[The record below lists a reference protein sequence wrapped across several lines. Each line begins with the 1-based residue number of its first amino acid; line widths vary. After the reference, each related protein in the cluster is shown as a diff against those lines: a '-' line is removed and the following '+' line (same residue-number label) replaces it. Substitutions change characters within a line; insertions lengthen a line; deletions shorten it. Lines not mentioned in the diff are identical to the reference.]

1 MKFKR
6 QYWAAWPAIAVTTA
20 AVAGTLVQLTAPVVV
35 SQTSGSN
42 AFKAKMG
49 WISYMNGNAGQT
61 AYDVKAQLL
70 VYADGP
76 AGAQDIWVARSTDD
90 GATWSETNLTAN
102 GDDPLENG
110 LTIPGTSTVFK
121 ITSNK
126 PNIYVAPVG
135 ELNAGKGANAL
146 ITFTSSDC
154 DTSGAQKVNTNLL
167 TGPQPFMCLW
177 AARSTDGGQ
186 TWSLQRLTDGS
197 MDPDEDVPA
206 GYVKADL
213 ITGGGNGG
221 FAISFQADPAGLQQ
235 GDAEGPG
242 DGASGAKVSA
252 GTNIWYTHLS
262 KGAFEAGTDFPTP
275 VQVSDNASIATGAA
289 GASRANLAI
298 SGGTAVLAYEE
309 TKGDGTTGKNIV
321 YHSFPYAT
329 PPSNSAGTVVNDP
342 AKNARRVRFMLQGNE
357 ALDTTG
363 DKDGDAADGDTQ
375 GVHVVLLWRETASL
389 EPAAPSDIMMRRG
402 IKNTALRPDTVGS
415 VPLSGFR
422 PQDVLADAPVNL
434 TDTGPLDNAL
444 AHRGVLR
451 GDFVSIAYD
460 HTSDAVAANPE
471 KTSSP
476 TGTYNLFIKRSTDG
490 GTTWSAARNMSNITD
505 PAVRVVEPRQVA
517 TPGNILLPDGKTET
531 SDTSD
536 VQNRNVIYV
545 GWGTETN
552 EVESEPLDI
561 YLTRTT
567 DLGLNYERVQR
578 LAGGTTEQ
586 SEAQLRTQPDGKTLG
601 ALWMQRDATA
611 GTVDVV
617 YRNGN
622 EGTVADPDLNL
633 TVTGAS
639 FEPGAQGV
647 VTYTVLNEGAGSAQ
661 RVVLSGTAPTG
672 LTIVSTSEPTLCT
685 VNGTS
690 FTCTIPELLTGQRQA
705 IGVTV
710 GSATA
715 GTYALP
721 AQVAGDVIETD
732 STDNAATASVTVA
745 FSGGGCSA
753 SDGQRPLD
761 PVLPVLG
768 LLGLFGWGLR
778 RVRSAQRP

>member
-1 MKFKR
+1 MNLRRKQFL
-6 QYWAAWPAIAVTTA
+6 ALTAIALATA
-20 AVAGTLVQLTAPVVV
+20 AVAGTLIQLAPPVVV
-35 SQTSGSN
+35 SSTSGSN

-76 AGAQDIWVARSTDD
+76 AGAQDIWVARSTDN
-90 GATWSETNLTAN
+90 GATWTETNLTAN
-102 GDDPLENG
+102 GGDPLENG
-110 LTIPGTSTVFK
+110 LAFH
-121 ITSNK
+121 ITNNK
-126 PNIYVAPVG
+126 PNIFVAPIGV
-135 ELNAGKGANAL
+135 LNGGKGANAL

-154 DTSGAQKVNTNLL
+154 DDNSGQKVNNNLL
-167 TGPQPFMCLW
+167 TGPQPFACLW

-186 TWSLQRLTDGS
+186 TWALERLTDGDL
-197 MDPDEDVPA
+197 DPDEDVPA
-206 GYVKADL
+206 GFVKADL
-213 ITGGGNGG
+213 TAGG
-221 FAISFQADPAGLQQ
+221 FAISYQADPAGLQQ

-242 DGASGAKVSA
+242 DGASGATVSP
-252 GTNIWYTHLS
+252 GTDIYYTYLS
-262 KGAFEAGTDFPTP
+262 KADFEAGAALKPFKDHIQPL
-275 VQVSDNASIATGAA
+275 SDNADTADGAP

-309 TKGDGTTGKNIV
+309 TKGDGTTGKNVI

-342 AKNARRVRFMLQGNE
+342 DMNARRVRFMLQGND
-357 ALDTTG
+357 AINATG
-363 DKDGDAADGDTQ
+363 GDAATGDNQ

-389 EPAAPSDIMMRRG
+389 APAAPSDIVMRRG
-402 IKNTALRPDTVGS
+402 IRHTGQRTGS
-415 VPLSGFR
+415 TGF
-422 PQDVLADAPVNL
+422 QADDVLADTPVNL

-444 AHRGVLR
+444 AHRGTLR
-451 GDFVSIAYD
+451 GDFISVAYD
-460 HTSDAVAANPE
+460 HTPDAVAADPE
-471 KTSSP
+471 KTRPP
-476 TGTYNLFIKRSTDG
+476 TGTYNLYVKRSTDG
-490 GTTWSAARNMSNITD
+490 GTTWSAARNLSNLTE
-505 PAVRVVEPRQVA
+505 PSVRVVEPRQVA
-517 TPGNILLPDGKTET
+517 TPGTIKLPSGTAAT
-531 SDTSD
+531 SDPSD
-536 VQNRNVIYV
+536 VQNRDVIYV

-552 EVESEPLDI
+552 AIDPVPLGI

-567 DLGLNYERVQR
+567 DLGLNYERVQQ
-578 LAGGTTEQ
+578 LAGGATEP
-586 SEAQLRTQPDGKTLG
+586 SEAQLRTPPDGKTLG

-622 EGTVADPDLNL
+622 ETTVADPDLHL
-633 TVTGAS
+633 TATGAS
-639 FEPGAQGV
+639 FAPEAQGV
-647 VTYTVLNEGAGSAQ
+647 VTWTILNEGAGNAQ
-661 RVVLSGTAPTG
+661 RVVLSGTAPAG

-690 FTCTIPELLTGQRQA
+690 FSCTVPELLAGQSQA

-721 AQVAGDVIETD
+721 AQVAGDVVETD

-745 FSGGGCSA
+745 FSGGGGCSA

-761 PVLPVLG
+761 PVLPALG
-768 LLGLFGWGLR
+768 LLGLLGWGLR
-778 RVRSAQRP
+778 RVRSAHRH